1 MVVVFQNG
9 VVHGRVLI
17 YDKFDHLQGF
27 GFYENGLP
35 QGPFWFNYES
45 NYIQVHFEKG
55 HLVSENCVLLDVDK
69 KWAMIGTLK
78 NQAYLLGA
86 QKFNVSFG
94 LHKGMN
100 IVLKPKERLLTM
112 KEDMQLPLKIS
123 SSLQSQRVMIRPSN
137 ILYFNRIPKT
147 ASFSVA
153 YLLESIGFNHG
164 YNVDFGERSNE
175 VIFEDH
181 AGITKDMTNLLQIQ
195 ENYAYCRHFSFYNL
209 SEWGYSWIPD
219 WFTIVRDPIQ
229 RVNALVN

>member
-1 MVVVFQNG
+1 M
-9 VVHGRVLI
+9 
-17 YDKFDHLQGF
+17 
-27 GFYENGLP
+27 
-35 QGPFWFNYES
+35 
-45 NYIQVHFEKG
+45 
-55 HLVSENCVLLDVDK
+55 SENCVLLDVDK
-69 KWAMIGTLK
+69 KWAMIGKLK

-86 QKFNVSFG
+86 QRFNVSFG

-112 KEDMQLPLKIS
+112 KEDMRLPLKIS

-164 YNVDFGERSNE
+164 YNVDLGERSNE

-195 ENYAYCRHFSFYNL
+195 ENYVYCRHFSFYNL

-229 RVNALVN
+229 RVNALIN